1 MGRTRFDVLFIG
13 YFGFGNL
20 GDELILGALATAIR
34 RAVPDA
40 RLAALSGPQGLGE
53 GPSRWVH
60 AVPRSD
66 GLAVRAAL
74 SSTRVACIGPGGIF
88 QDATSLSSCA
98 WYALQTWRAAH
109 RRARVVHV
117 GQSLGP
123 LNTPLGRGIARCAL
137 RMGQE
142 IVLRDGPS
150 VALAGHLGCEAH
162 EGADLAWLL
171 PTPDRAAA
179 ESRRRVGLAPRPWP
193 RGNTSP
199 AWWAQVAREVE
210 RRGLEPVWL
219 PMAPDDARLAGE
231 AERLTGRTREAPKPF
246 ESGEEALDSLVG
258 CRAVI
263 GMRLHS
269 LVLGCLSGAE
279 PMGVSYDPKIDGLL
293 AGLGR
298 TSVCDVMEPCSPKE
312 IGERLDRAPDPVPWA
327 AIDRQKELAGRSV
340 EAVLRALEQAR

>member
-1 MGRTRFDVLFIG
+1 MRRYGGGASSWSEGHKQQVDSCSSATRLRH
-13 YFGFGNL
+13 L

-98 WYALQTWRAAH
+98 WYAFQTWRAAH

-150 VALAGHLGCEAH
+150 VALAGDLGCEAH

-171 PTPDRAAA
+171 PTPDRRR
-179 ESRRRVGLAPRPWP
+179 ESGGELACPAPRP

-199 AWWAQVAREVE
+199 PGG
-210 RRGLEPVWL
+210 RRSRVSRSGSGACL
-219 PMAPDDARLAGE
+219 ATHGADDARL
-231 AERLTGRTREAPKPF
+231 P
-246 ESGEEALDSLVG
+246 
-258 CRAVI
+258 
-263 GMRLHS
+263 
-269 LVLGCLSGAE
+269 
-279 PMGVSYDPKIDGLL
+279 VS
-293 AGLGR
+293 
-298 TSVCDVMEPCSPKE
+298 
-312 IGERLDRAPDPVPWA
+312 
-327 AIDRQKELAGRSV
+327 
-340 EAVLRALEQAR
+340 

>member
-142 IVLRDGPS
+142 IVLRM
-150 VALAGHLGCEAH
+150 ALCGACRSGCEVH
-162 EGADLAWLL
+162 EERIWRLL
-171 PTPDRAAA
+171 PTPDRGRQ
-179 ESRRRVGLAPRPWP
+179 ESRRVSCPAP
-193 RGNTSP
+193 
-199 AWWAQVAREVE
+199 
-210 RRGLEPVWL
+210 
-219 PMAPDDARLAGE
+219 
-231 AERLTGRTREAPKPF
+231 
-246 ESGEEALDSLVG
+246 
-258 CRAVI
+258 
-263 GMRLHS
+263 
-269 LVLGCLSGAE
+269 
-279 PMGVSYDPKIDGLL
+279 
-293 AGLGR
+293 
-298 TSVCDVMEPCSPKE
+298 
-312 IGERLDRAPDPVPWA
+312 
-327 AIDRQKELAGRSV
+327 
-340 EAVLRALEQAR
+340 QA